1 MNMENNKRKE
11 FSQNID
17 MFWRTIAVYT
27 VVLVVYSVLAG
38 SWEKGTLTLKVLDP
52 IVILLFII
60 IIVSLLTFA
69 SKHYRKKIIQI
80 EHDYIILKS
89 RFGIRKLKR
98 SEIEDIK
105 FTKERIFRTRR
116 KYSVVKIKF
125 INRKRWLRIRPS
137 AFDNPNEL
145 IETLQKLR

>member
-1 MNMENNKRKE
+1 MENNKRKE